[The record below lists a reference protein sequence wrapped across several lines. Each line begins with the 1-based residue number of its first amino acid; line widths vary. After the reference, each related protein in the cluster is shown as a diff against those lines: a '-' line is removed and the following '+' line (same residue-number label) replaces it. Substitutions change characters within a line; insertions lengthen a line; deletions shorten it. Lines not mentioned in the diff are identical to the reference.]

1 MIPPKK
7 IVNGKDFSRFA
18 SDKLHIWSDL
28 IGCEVTHTERGSGH
42 ILSVEQRPNYIPLI
56 RINYSNETVVFN
68 SNSFLSGKCFLSV
81 DEDLARL
88 VEESAEAVA
97 AQERVRARL
106 EALKNEKNE
115 QIKKD
120 RTRVVNAFGHLAK
133 KYNVP
138 VALLWDNNEITPL
151 GSILEKLE
159 SNEQLNE
166 WELDWLESKQQNRL
180 LATVYYRGHKHSGDP
195 WLLVKA
201 CKFLRKASL
210 PEKVL
215 SVTSDAFLSRFQNA
229 KVRSALLTTRGG
241 AFRDLNELASA
252 KMSALDAIRASP
264 VSYHP
269 HNLIGAILYEEG
281 SPSEG
286 DEHFTEAIRLG
297 STPRDQDYEIR
308 KALARSTVEARDK
321 VINYLLS
328 KDPNKYSWV
337 RNLA

>member
-1 MIPPKK
+1 MIPTKQT
-7 IVNGKDFSRFA
+7 VNGKDVARFA
-18 SDKLHIWSDL
+18 SKKLHIWSDL
-28 IGCEVTHTERGSGH
+28 IGCEVTHTDWGPGH
-42 ILSVEQRPNYIPLI
+42 IISVEQRPNYIPLI
-56 RINYSNETVVFN
+56 RVKFINETAVFN
-68 SNSFLSGKCFLSV
+68 SDSFHSGKFFLSV
-81 DEDLARL
+81 DVDLASL
-88 VEESAEAVA
+88 VEASAEAVA
-97 AQERVRARL
+97 AQERELARL
-106 EALKNEKNE
+106 EALNNEKKE
-115 QIKKD
+115 RIKRD
-120 RTRVVNAFGHLAK
+120 RSRVVNAFENLAK

-138 VALLWDNNEITPL
+138 VTLLWDNNNITPL
-151 GSILEKLE
+151 GPILEKLE
-159 SNEQLNE
+159 GNEQLVK
-166 WELDWLESKQQNRL
+166 WELDWLEGEEQNRL
-180 LATVYYRGHKHSGDP
+180 LATAYYRGYKHSGDP

-215 SVTSDAFLSRFQNA
+215 SITSDAFLSRFQNG
-229 KVRSALLTTRGG
+229 KVLSALLTTRGG

-252 KMSALDAIRASP
+252 KMSALNAIRASP

-286 DEHFTEAIRLG
+286 DQHFTEAIRLG